1 MRLGHRFG
9 GLEESVGFAMLG
21 LEGGQGCRSSV
32 NSIPQTQ
39 KARIPVRPT
48 GEAGSE
54 GGEEKRRGL
63 GIGLRKTDCKD

>member
-54 GGEEKRRGL
+54 GGEETRRGL